1 METYAILR
9 RNGWRSAEEVEE
21 AAARSR
27 QVLDT
32 ELVDDI
38 RWIRSYVVEEPNGEF
53 GAICVYE
60 VTSEDAIRRHAARAT
75 VPATEILPVRGTIVV
90 RPDPEPVPV

>member
-1 METYAILR
+1 MKTYAILR
-9 RNGWRSAEEVEE
+9 RNGWQSAAEVED

-53 GAICVYE
+53 GAI
-60 VTSEDAIRRHAARAT
+60 
-75 VPATEILPVRGTIVV
+75 VV
-90 RPDPEPVPV
+90 RPDPEHAAV

>member
-1 METYAILR
+1 MKTYAILR
-9 RNGWRSAEEVEE
+9 RNGWRTAAEVEE

-38 RWIRSYVVEEPNGEF
+38 RWIRSYIFEEPSGEF
-53 GAICVYE
+53 GAICVYD
-60 VTSEDAIRRHAARAT
+60 VTSEEAIRRHAASAA
-75 VPATEILPVRGTIVV
+75 VPATEILPVTGTIVV
-90 RPDPEPVPV
+90 RPDPERAAV

>member
-1 METYAILR
+1 MQTYAILR
-9 RNGWRSAEEVEE
+9 RNGWQSAAEVEE

-27 QVLDT
+27 RVLDT

-53 GAICVYE
+53 GAICIYDVS
-60 VTSEDAIRRHAARAT
+60 SEEAIHRHAASAA
-75 VPATEILPVRGTIVV
+75 VPATEILPVTGTIVV
-90 RPDPEPVPV
+90 RPDPEHVAV